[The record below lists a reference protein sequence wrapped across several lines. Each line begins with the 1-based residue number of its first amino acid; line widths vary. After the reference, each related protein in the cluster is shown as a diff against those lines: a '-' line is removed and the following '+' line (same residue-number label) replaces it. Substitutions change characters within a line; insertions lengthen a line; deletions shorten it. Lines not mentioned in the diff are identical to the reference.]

1 MGRNYYYL
9 VAGLPELV
17 MDLENK
23 GFSIDRL
30 KEEVQENIHPN
41 DWYLLSEIFRP
52 FDIENLLY
60 VRSVSGVR
68 FNTLSNFTEEG
79 MIEAIEH
86 LNLPP
91 FMQTYIQSQL
101 PKEEEEVTEDEAKKS
116 PEAYLWTLFYE
127 AMEKSANPF
136 LRNWYSFDRDF
147 RNILAALAC
156 RNQKKDIVSSLIGA
170 GELVETLSRSTA
182 PDFGIKKEIDYIERV
197 FQIVEQFNLL
207 EREKKFDQLR
217 WQVAEDLA
225 VYDYFNLQWLMA
237 FFVKATI
244 VSRWLSLDREHGEV
258 LFQNLVNELKSSFEL
273 SSSFKQ

>member
-17 MDLENK
+17 IDLENK

-41 DWYLLSEIFRP
+41 DWNLLSEIFRP

-60 VRSVSGVR
+60 LRSVSGVR

-86 LNLPP
+86 LNLPS
-91 FMQTYIQSQL
+91 FMQAYIQSQL
-101 PKEEEEVTEDEAKKS
+101 PKDEDEVTEEGTKQS

-127 AMEKSANPF
+127 AMEKSANSF

-156 RNQKKDIVSSLIGA
+156 RNQKKDIASSLIGG

-182 PDFGIKKEIDYIERV
+182 PDFGIKKEIDYLERV

-244 VSRWLSLDREHGEV
+244 VSRWLSLDRKHGEV